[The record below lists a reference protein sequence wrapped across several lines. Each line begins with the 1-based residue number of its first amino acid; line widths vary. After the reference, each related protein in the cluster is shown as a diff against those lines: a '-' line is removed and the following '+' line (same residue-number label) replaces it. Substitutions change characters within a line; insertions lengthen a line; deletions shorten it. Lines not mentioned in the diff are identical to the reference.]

1 MLAFVKVDPD
11 EIRRQLPEFMLYASL
26 CPEDAGERTNKE
38 CGYISEI
45 ITLAGL
51 ESGKNV
57 LVDGSLRDSEWYKLY
72 FKMLREKYSHLK
84 IAILHVVAPREA
96 VFQRALVSSIHPPI
110 FFGFCWGRGGCVAYT
125 ALMLKNNFYF
135 LSTQP
140 QLLLITSLVV

>member
-1 MLAFVKVDPD
+1 VKVDPD

-96 VFQRALVSSIHPPI
+96 VFQRALVSYIHPPI
-110 FFGFCWGRGGCVAYT
+110 FSCFCLEGWFVHSFDAK
-125 ALMLKNNFYF
+125 KNVSIF
-135 LSTQP
+135 SQP
-140 QLLLITSLVV
+140 QPITSLAVK